1 MYKLTIHGYKLLR
14 LSTNATDWAYLLNI
28 KKEERS
34 QKDGLDTSLIK
45 SLPKC
50 FKKDSNLK

>member
-34 QKDGLDTSLIK
+34 QKDGLETSLIK